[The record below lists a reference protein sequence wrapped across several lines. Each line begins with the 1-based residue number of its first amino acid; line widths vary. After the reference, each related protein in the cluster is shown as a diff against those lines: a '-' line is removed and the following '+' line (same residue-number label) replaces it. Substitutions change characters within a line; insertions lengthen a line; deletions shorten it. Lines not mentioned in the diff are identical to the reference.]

1 MPDLNE
7 RMRGVDHVPF
17 SDDWDAIER
26 RGPAPELMHDPTG
39 SHAVKAIAVLAATL
53 LVLGVA
59 LYSLSGLGSSTDG
72 APTGP
77 SPESSSTAVYIDP
90 AGIPITVDYPT
101 NWSAL
106 SFTSASADGLSD
118 GVEISNVEAIA
129 PSPDPA
135 GFSRPLNYVGVSIRA
150 SRQQVT
156 SQLPDSPLPLSMDDS
171 SVTLGPGNTRQ
182 LMARVGGVRFVIQV
196 SAGPNASE
204 ADLATADAIVASI
217 RPNAAPAQSVEKV
230 DVPDVDGNTDDVS
243 GPALT
248 LTYGD
253 APKRLENG
261 GSASYVV
268 PTGTSIRIG
277 GSAETIAWGWGPG
290 SDPYDK
296 PVPTRQQIP
305 IVVQGR
311 AGEHL
316 ALRLKAEWADGT
328 VGEWSL
334 QLAVT
339 VPSQD
344 ELSLA
349 CPPDQRIRF
358 QHSGAVTMPG
368 GSAFITGNVEG
379 LTLHDAVAQVTWSSG
394 SNSWSGMWAV
404 YREGSLVALIRFDGL
419 SGVACA
425 GSGVGGV

>member
-1 MPDLNE
+1 MPDVKTWIEQVRRVHPPDLW
-7 RMRGVDHVPF
+7 GD
-17 SDDWDAIER
+17 IER
-26 RGPAPELMHDPTG
+26 RSREPLQEPSDDGHRLRVA
-39 SHAVKAIAVLAATL
+39 AVFIATIVVVGA
-53 LVLGVA
+53 A
-59 LYSLSGLGSSTDG
+59 LYGLSGLGSSPDG
-72 APTGP
+72 AATGP
-77 SPESSSTAVYIDP
+77 TPGNSSTAVYIDP

-101 NWSAL
+101 DWSAR
-106 SFTSASADGLSD
+106 SFTTASIADGVSD
-118 GVEISNVEAIA
+118 GVMISNVEEV
-129 PSPDPA
+129 PPKDTA
-135 GFSRPLNYVGVSIRA
+135 GQSLPLNYVRVEISTP
-150 SRQQVT
+150 RQQVAPV
-156 SQLPDSPLPLSMDDS
+156 LPDSPLPLSMDEAHP
-171 SVTLGPGNTRQ
+171 LPGFANIRM
-182 LMARVGGVRFVIQV
+182 LRARVGGVPFVIQV

-204 ADLATADAIVASI
+204 ADLATADAIVASV
-217 RPNAAPAQSVEKV
+217 RPNAAPAQPVEKV
-230 DVPDVDGNTDDVS
+230 DVPDVLGNTDDES

-253 APKRLENG
+253 VSKRLEDG
-261 GSASYVV
+261 GSASYVM

-296 PVPTRQQIP
+296 PVPTGQQIP

-316 ALRLKAEWADGT
+316 TLRLKAEWAGGT

-334 QLAVT
+334 QLSVT

-344 ELSLA
+344 ELTLA

-358 QHSGAVTMPG
+358 QHSGAVITPG

-379 LTLHDAVAQVTWSSG
+379 LTLHDAVAQVTWSGG

-404 YREGSLVALIRFDGL
+404 YRDGSLVALIRFDGL